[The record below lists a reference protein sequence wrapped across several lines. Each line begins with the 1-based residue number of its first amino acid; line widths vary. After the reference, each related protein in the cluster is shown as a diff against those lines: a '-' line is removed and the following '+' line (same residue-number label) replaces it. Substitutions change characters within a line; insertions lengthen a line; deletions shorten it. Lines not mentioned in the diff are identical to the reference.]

1 MRIPMTLS
9 HLALND
15 HERSKS
21 RSLRF
26 RRLTSRKGA
35 ELGHMLL
42 LNNNRKSHMGGGVQ
56 WHYHI

>member
-1 MRIPMTLS
+1 MTLS